1 MAGKIPDFT
10 ATLRAG
16 TGKGAARQA
25 RREGLVPGVVYGGE
39 TPPLPINVPFNVLFK
54 ALKAGR
60 FMSTL
65 FNLKMEGQ
73 DDVRV
78 ICRNVQRD
86 VVKDLPRHIDFLRL
100 HRNTRINL
108 FIPVEFIN
116 EDISVGLKK
125 GGTVTTVR
133 NEVELKV
140 TADNIP
146 ESLVVDLAELDIGD
160 IVHISDIELPKG
172 SRPMITDR
180 DFVIANIT
188 EPSSLKSADD
198 EDEDETEVVEGEEE
212 AVEGGEDAPATEE

>member
-1 MAGKIPDFT
+1 MAGKIPDFN
-10 ATLRAG
+10 ATVRAG

-25 RREGLVPGVVYGGE
+25 RRDGLVPGVVYGGE
-39 TPPLPINVPFNVLFK
+39 KDPQAINVEFKVLFK

-65 FNLKMEGQ
+65 FNLKVEGQ

-78 ICRNVQRD
+78 ICRSVQRD
-86 VVKDLPRHIDFLRL
+86 VVKDLPRHIDLLRL

-116 EDISVGLKK
+116 EETSVGLKR

-146 ESLVVDLAELDIGD
+146 ESLIVDLADLDIGD

-198 EDEDETEVVEGEEE
+198 EDEVEETEIEGEGEET
-212 AVEGGEDAPATEE
+212 EGGEDAPAEE